1 MLGALV
7 GKILGFAR
15 EMQMARL
22 LGANYVA
29 DSFRAS
35 ITATLL
41 PIATLQGDI
50 VPSVLIPMHREW
62 TADGSAPRRFTL
74 LTIVFGLITLPILA
88 IVWLLADQWVGL
100 LVGGFGPPAHA
111 LTVRF
116 VRVMALSMPSL
127 VIANCFSN
135 IELSLGRSRIAVVRA
150 SVQNVAV
157 MAGIGIM
164 ALTGDVMLIGWA
176 FTVSMTATALYGGI
190 MLVREHEVTL
200 RGATLREAR
209 FVCLTFFRRVR
220 VLLIQPLT
228 DQGNILLERL
238 LVSGVGVGALAS
250 IDYAR
255 TLSETAVYL
264 ISQPIGWVVLG
275 QMASTRADT
284 MARAE
289 VLLRPMLALVI
300 PAALFAA
307 IFASDIVTVVL
318 RRGAFQAHAVAL
330 TAAALQGIA
339 VGLWATTIGW
349 VLIRILNAA
358 GRNRMA
364 AGVLLCASVG
374 QASVN
379 LLTIHQIGVMG
390 VGFGESTRGI
400 IMLAG
405 AAIALHSFGLLLELL
420 LLMLGPAIGLA
431 LAGIAVRHVV
441 GEPIVRLALGGLVF
455 AAGAALCLLALAP
468 SLRPMIARR
477 LRLTHVAS
485 T

>member
-22 LGANYVA
+22 LGASTVA

-41 PIATLQGDI
+41 PVATLQGEI
-50 VPSVLIPMHREW
+50 VPSVLIPMHRAW
-62 TADGSAPRRFTL
+62 TVDGSAPRRFTL
-74 LTIVFGLITLPILA
+74 LTILFGLVTLPILA
-88 IVWLLADQWVGL
+88 CVWLLADQWVGL
-100 LVGGFGPPAHA
+100 LVGGFGPQAHA

-127 VIANCFSN
+127 VIANCFSC

-150 SVQNVAV
+150 SVQNLAV
-157 MAGIGIM
+157 MAGIFIM

-176 FTVSMTATALYGGI
+176 FTASMTATALYGGI
-190 MLVREHEVTL
+190 MLAREHEITL
-200 RGATLREAR
+200 RGASLREAR
-209 FVCLTFFRRVR
+209 FVCLTFVRRVR
-220 VLLIQPLT
+220 VLLVQPLA

-264 ISQPIGWVVLG
+264 ISQPLGWVMLG
-275 QMASTRADT
+275 QLAGSRADA

-289 VLLRPMLALVI
+289 VLLRPMLALII
-300 PAALFAA
+300 PAAVFVA

-330 TAAALQGIA
+330 TTAALQGIA
-339 VGLWATTIGW
+339 AGLWATTIGW
-349 VLIRILNAA
+349 VLIRMLNAA

-364 AGVLLCASVG
+364 AGVLLCAAAG
-374 QASVN
+374 QAAVN
-379 LLTIHQIGVMG
+379 LTTIRHIGVMG
-390 VGFGESTRGI
+390 VGFGESARGI
-400 IMLAG
+400 VMLAG
-405 AAIALHSFGLLLELL
+405 AAAALHSFGLLLELL
-420 LLMLGPAIGLA
+420 LLMLGPAIGFA
-431 LAGIAVRHVV
+431 AAGIGIRHVV
-441 GEPIVRLALGGLVF
+441 SGPSARLALGGTVF
-455 AAGAALCLLALAP
+455 AAGAILCLLALAP
-468 SLRPMIARR
+468 ALRPMIARR
-477 LRLTHVAS
+477 LRLTPAAA